1 MKFYNKIF
9 AGAIALMAFSSCMNE
24 DLESKFTAGGD
35 EGTLELNVEVL
46 QPARRDVSTTD
57 FPVVIKD
64 ASGTVVKEYATVGE
78 VPSSIQ
84 MSVGNYTVESH
95 TPGNIAKSMP
105 SPYYKGA
112 TDVEIVKNVTSPVEV
127 VCKMENSQV
136 TVNYDSEFRNVFS
149 EWEITIE
156 DGSNTVMS
164 FNTTANPSSTVYWY
178 FGDGGVKQIVV
189 NFRGTTASG
198 NTIAAR
204 NVLTKNQSSQGG
216 YDDDE
221 ENFTGG
227 DLITMNFA
235 PTESTEGKITGI
247 NISASVVFDETT
259 ESITVDVID
268 VPGLDDPNQGGGSGG
283 GSGEEGS
290 ITLNLPNDIAMA
302 FKGATAL
309 DPHSGDTYIAAT
321 AGIKSIMVTID
332 SDSED
337 MNTSLGDLNEQYG
350 VDFIGG
356 AEIVDNQNVVSLFQ
370 SLGQPLS
377 VPAQGEKAYTFP
389 IGNFFGFLQILVG
402 SHKFNLT
409 VTDMDGNTKS
419 GTITI
424 TVGV

>member
-112 TDVEIVKNVTSPVEV
+112 ADVEIVKDVNSPVEV

-136 TVNYDSEFRNVFS
+136 TVNYDNEFRNVFS

-164 FNTTANPSSTVYWY
+164 FKTTANQSSTVYWY

-259 ESITVDVID
+259 ENITVDVID

-290 ITLNLPNDIAMA
+290 ITLNLPNDITMSPGNIPDAS
-302 FKGATAL
+302 K
-309 DPHSGDTYIAAT
+309 GDTYIAAS
-321 AGIKSIMVTID
+321 AGIKSIKVTII
-332 SDSED
+332 SDSQE
-337 MNTSLGDLNEQYG
+337 MNESLADLNTNFA
-350 VDFIGG
+350 VDFLAG
-356 AEIVDNQNVVSLFQ
+356 AEVVDNQNLVALFR
-370 SLGQPLS
+370 SLGKTIS
-377 VPAQGEKAYTFP
+377 VPARGDREYTFP
-389 IGNFFGFLQILVG
+389 VGNFFTLLQVLVG
-402 SHKFNLT
+402 NHRFNMT
-409 VTDMDGNTKS
+409 VTDMDDNTKS
-419 GTITI
+419 GTILI
-424 TVGV
+424 KVVE